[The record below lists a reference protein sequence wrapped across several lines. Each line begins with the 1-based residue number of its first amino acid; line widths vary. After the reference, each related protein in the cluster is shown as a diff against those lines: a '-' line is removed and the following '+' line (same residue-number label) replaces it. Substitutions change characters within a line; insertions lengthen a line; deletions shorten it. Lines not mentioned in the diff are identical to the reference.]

1 MTNFLSSLIDRALER
16 APLLERRRP
25 SPFEP
30 VAGPAGHGLGRTD
43 EATPYD
49 LEEVA
54 TQSEPA
60 ALPPHEPWPY
70 RPITPHPPSTLARER
85 ELYDTPAPQSVRP
98 PASAHPSAMRDGLSG
113 EDFKGEASA
122 VTPRGKA
129 AEPGLAPTAMRMME
143 TIVERRVVEKVVEE
157 RVERPAVRLAQTPSE
172 SAERESATPTLK
184 PPARDG
190 MAQDRAA
197 QARLRLPSQRARPA
211 LTREAP
217 PAMPPV
223 QVTIGRIE
231 VRATPPARAPRGQAP
246 PAPKL
251 SLEDYLRSRG
261 GGSQ

>member
-30 VAGPAGHGLGRTD
+30 VAGPAGYGLGRTD

-54 TQSEPA
+54 QSEPT
-60 ALPPHEPWPY
+60 ALPRYEPSPY
-70 RPITPHPPSTLARER
+70 RPITPNPPSTLARER
-85 ELYDTPAPQSVRP
+85 ELYDTPASQSVRP

-113 EDFKGEASA
+113 QDFKGEASA

-129 AEPGLAPTAMRMME
+129 AEPGVAPTEMRMME
-143 TIVERRVVEKVVEE
+143 TIVERRVIEKVVEE
-157 RVERPAVRLAQTPSE
+157 RVERPAVRLAQPPPM
-172 SAERESATPTLK
+172 SAERESAMPTLK

-190 MAQDRAA
+190 VAQDRAA
-197 QARLRLPSQRARPA
+197 QARRRLPSQHARPA

-217 PAMPPV
+217 PAAPPV